1 MRPHQNPGRE
11 VLTVPVSHVRE
22 PRHRRVEL
30 AASASQG
37 SSMAGWDSKAA
48 WPSCDVLTTHSSAAH
63 THNRMSGQYQAWS
76 LCGDCPW
83 SLPSATATA
92 PFSSPG
98 RVSFCHFFQKNLQ
111 KSLGFAMACGTL
123 WLPASSP
130 IQLVPALQPS
140 VRPCS
145 PPGTLPR
152 LVPTRAPLC
161 QASAHVPFSRAFPDP
176 LYLNGTNPPESH
188 AIAKG
193 HLSSYSF
200 ATCRVFVTGGFELW
214 LLSCLSRT

>member
-1 MRPHQNPGRE
+1 M
-11 VLTVPVSHVRE
+11 VPVWG
-22 PRHRRVEL
+22 L
-30 AASASQG
+30 
-37 SSMAGWDSKAA
+37 
-48 WPSCDVLTTHSSAAH
+48 
-63 THNRMSGQYQAWS
+63 S
-76 LCGDCPW
+76 L
-83 SLPSATATA
+83 
-92 PFSSPG
+92 
-98 RVSFCHFFQKNLQ
+98 VHSFCYSHCPILISRESFLLSFFQKNLQ

-161 QASAHVPFSRAFPDP
+161 QASAHVPFSRAFPDA

-193 HLSSYSF
+193 HLSS
-200 ATCRVFVTGGFELW
+200 
-214 LLSCLSRT
+214 